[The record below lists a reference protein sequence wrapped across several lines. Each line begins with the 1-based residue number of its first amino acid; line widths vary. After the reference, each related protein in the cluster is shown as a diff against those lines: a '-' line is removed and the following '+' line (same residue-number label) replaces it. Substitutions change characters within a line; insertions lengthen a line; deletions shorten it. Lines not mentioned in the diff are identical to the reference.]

1 MNLVGRYLNLKLNV
15 SLPGGG
21 GGGVKTNGSRCK
33 IVQDSVLS
41 VVAIYQKKKEH
52 QFSMHACKVTSIYRG
67 QYYSNKQLR

>member
-21 GGGVKTNGSRCK
+21 GGVKTNGSRCK

-41 VVAIYQKKKEH
+41 IVAICQKKGGPV
-52 QFSMHACKVTSIYRG
+52 FHARV
-67 QYYSNKQLR
+67 

>member
-15 SLPGGG
+15 SLPG

-41 VVAIYQKKKEH
+41 VVAICQKKED

>member
-15 SLPGGG
+15 SLPGGM
-21 GGGVKTNGSRCK
+21 KTNGSRCK

-41 VVAIYQKKKEH
+41 IVAICQKKKED